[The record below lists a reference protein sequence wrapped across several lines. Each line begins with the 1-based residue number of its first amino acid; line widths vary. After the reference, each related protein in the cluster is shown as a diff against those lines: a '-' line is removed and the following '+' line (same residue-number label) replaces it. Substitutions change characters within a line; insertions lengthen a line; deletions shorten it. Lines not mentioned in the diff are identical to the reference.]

1 LTRFDRPATLAPHLE
16 ANAETWGEI
25 LGVDATPLEI
35 FGRVEAL
42 ALGWAALQREVLTGF
57 GINYAELA
65 TLGML
70 RTTQPEPR
78 CSPSDLRALVG
89 QSSAGMTRI
98 LDKLEAEGHLHRAY
112 TNEHDRRRV
121 DIVLDPSGAALA
133 ESALRALLAAESE
146 LLDGLGPVHRA
157 AIARGADALIEGM
170 AARRK

>member
-1 LTRFDRPATLAPHLE
+1 MRLDRPETLVPHLE
-16 ANAETWGEI
+16 ANAAAWAEI
-25 LGVDATPLEI
+25 LGVDASPLAI

-42 ALGWAALQREVLTGF
+42 ALSWEALQREVLAGF

-70 RTTQPEPR
+70 RTTKPEPR
-78 CSPSDLRALVG
+78 CSPSELRALVG

-112 TNEHDRRRV
+112 TNEQDRRRV
-121 DIVLDPSGAALA
+121 DVVLDPSGAALA

-146 LLDGLGPVHRA
+146 LLDGLAPACRA
-157 AIARGADALIEGM
+157 SIASSADALLEGL

>member
-1 LTRFDRPATLAPHLE
+1 MTRLDRPATLVPHLK
-16 ANAETWGEI
+16 ANAAAWGEI
-25 LGVDATPLEI
+25 LGVDASPLEI

-42 ALGWAALQREVLTGF
+42 SLGWAALQREVLAGF

-70 RTTQPEPR
+70 RTTKPEPR

-112 TNEHDRRRV
+112 TNEQDRRRV
-121 DIVLDPSGAALA
+121 DIVLGPSGAALA
-133 ESALRALLAAESE
+133 ESALRALLAAEAE
-146 LLDGLGPVHRA
+146 LLDGLGAARRA
-157 AIARGADALIEGM
+157 SIASGADALLEGL